1 MEEWEENIVVVFV
14 LRQENKDGPKNFSLL
29 GILESAVNDIHKN
42 KRRKSLD

>member
-1 MEEWEENIVVVFV
+1 MGRKHCSSVRTKRREP
-14 LRQENKDGPKNFSLL
+14 NKDGPKNFSLL